1 MSSLFSP
8 FQKTWDV
15 LCWIAMTEFFLM
27 LRTSKNVAKNV
38 MLFTN
43 NDDPFGDADAS
54 VRQDMRRTTI
64 QRAKDAQD
72 LGIGIDLIPLSR
84 PGEDFNLAIFYS
96 SILKME
102 VDDEDGAQY
111 LLAAANK

>member
-1 MSSLFSP
+1 LGGAGNAAL
-8 FQKTWDV
+8 W
-15 LCWIAMTEFFLM
+15 
-27 LRTSKNVAKNV
+27 
-38 MLFTN
+38 
-43 NDDPFGDADAS
+43 
-54 VRQDMRRTTI
+54 DMRRTTI